1 MSVSM
6 NTRADKRSRSRKTK
20 AILAGGLVLG
30 VGAAITLA
38 AWNDSEFV
46 TGTFN
51 AGHFNVQGSA
61 NGTDFADHASGSPA
75 TLSFST
81 GFDKISPNQTVAAPY
96 VLHLDKDTVNDATV
110 AVATAVSSGTA
121 ASQLTYGIVE
131 VASVAACTPAA
142 VGVATIVPAGTALN
156 SVAGASTFVLT
167 KPATPGTVPGS
178 DNFLCL
184 QVTSTG
190 ALVQGTSAVG
200 TWEFRATS
208 MP

>member
-1 MSVSM
+1 MSVSISTPA
-6 NTRADKRSRSRKTK
+6 NKGSRNRKVK

-46 TGTFN
+46 TGIFT

-81 GFDKISPNQTVAAPY
+81 GFDKISPSVTVAAPY
-96 VLHLDKDTVNDATV
+96 VLHLDQDTVNDATV
-110 AVATAVSSGTA
+110 SVASAVSSGTA
-121 ASQLTYGIVE
+121 ASQLTYGIVA
-131 VASVAACTPAA
+131 VASVAGCTPSA
-142 VGVATIVPAGTALN
+142 VGTSTIVPAGTALN
-156 SVAGASTFVLT
+156 SVAGASTFSLT
-167 KPATPGTVPGS
+167 KPGTPGTVPGS
-178 DNFLCL
+178 DIFLCL
-184 QVTSTG
+184 QVTSTA

-200 TWEFRATS
+200 TWEFRAVS
-208 MP
+208 LA